1 MATPAAQP
9 SVRNKEASKLFLG
22 LPASEPDTYT
32 GPWERAEHWVL
43 WLTGFWFFM
52 CLAGT
57 VLAYTSQSE
66 FIVEVFSPP
75 GQKLLVQLSRQLPAM
90 FLALLIFGLAVDTG
104 RINVAYTRKASHI
117 FATFIIPALWTPS
130 LIEGTEL
137 YHEWYLSVTWKSF
150 AVFVLPYALMIRPIR
165 SRVRLLYLGHRSF
178 DRPEDRP
185 YTLIWFISQMLA
197 IGLLLVPMSQYF
209 VSKGVWSL
217 YLIAAI
223 SNGLGDGLAEP
234 IGKVFGKK
242 KYKVTALFTQREYTR
257 SYAGSACVAFFT
269 TLGILINIPVLST
282 GELIALL
289 AILPALLTLIEA
301 KSPHTWDNF
310 FMYIACW
317 VVIYIVVFA

>member
-1 MATPAAQP
+1 MSSIPR
-9 SVRNKEASKLFLG
+9 SVDNQGSGKTFLG
-22 LPASEPDTYT
+22 LPASEPDAYD
-32 GPWERAEHWVL
+32 GPWERAEHWVV
-43 WLTGFWFFM
+43 WLTVFWFLM
-52 CLAGT
+52 CVVGT
-57 VLAYTSQSE
+57 VIAYTARSE

-75 GQKLLVQLSRQLPAM
+75 GQKLLVQLSRQLPIM
-90 FLALLIFGLAVDTG
+90 FLALLVFGLAVDTG

-117 FATFIIPALWTPS
+117 FATFVIPVLWTPAV
-130 LIEGTEL
+130 IEGVEL

-185 YTLIWFISQMLA
+185 YTLIWFITQMLA

-209 VSKGVWSL
+209 AANGVWSL
-217 YLIAAI
+217 YLVAAI

-242 KYKVTALFTQREYTR
+242 KYKVRALFTSREYTR

-269 TLGILINIPVLST
+269 TVSILINIPILSI
-282 GELIALL
+282 GELITLL

-317 VVIYIVVFA
+317 VVIYVVVLA